1 MCHTRWIS
9 RIDGLDVFEETFT
22 YVVETVE
29 YFSMSPESTI
39 NRDTSI
45 KAQAFFHLF
54 HFISKKG
61 TSIDLKKK
69 R

>member
-1 MCHTRWIS
+1 MCRTRWIS
-9 RIDGLDVFEETFT
+9 RIDGLDVFEEIFT

-54 HFISKKG
+54 FIYFISSPRKVQVL
-61 TSIDLKKK
+61 I
-69 R
+69 